1 MAMNAG
7 KWKSAKG
14 LILKVIAI
22 DPDYENAGRLLG
34 TIDKEINRVSE
45 DKPGDTVDIHKEK
58 ADGIDSLLEFDE
70 RIDFIIWS
78 FLTTIGLSLSFAVVD
93 PIITSWDNF
102 GWENLQYYIDIFL
115 IGTGAIIGASIG
127 TLQWVVLR
135 RKFSD
140 SWLWIAA
147 STVGWSI
154 GWIASKYLF
163 YILFPGTF
171 GGHWMPQ
178 FPVYANLIDRDLVND
193 LHLILSLGSIGMV
206 IGVITGTMINRQSVI
221 RSHLQFF
228 SIATVRANEL

>member
-70 RIDFIIWS
+70 QIDFIIWS
-78 FLTTIGLSLSFAVVD
+78 FLTTIGLSLAFAVVD

-102 GWENLQYYIDIFL
+102 GWEYLQYYIDIFL

-163 YILFPGTF
+163 YILFLGTF

-178 FPVYANLIDRDLVND
+178 FPVYANLIDWDLVND